1 MWFGTSPVRITAVV
15 PSNEIE
21 TPVPENC
28 ENMACVDVDDVVG
41 AGVVGVVGAGVGVD
55 ETGVALAF
63 LIRCFHFFFGQF
75 SRFDIIAF
83 EYLRYSLVRSCA
95 AKILPS
101 CFKIGRAHV

>member
-41 AGVVGVVGAGVGVD
+41 AGVAGVVGAGVGVD
-55 ETGVALAF
+55 ETGVVAVVVVLVVDAVVGAVGLPEAALELLQA
-63 LIRCFHFFFGQF
+63 ITVT
-75 SRFDIIAF
+75 A
-83 EYLRYSLVRSCA
+83 LVAMMMA
-95 AKILPS
+95 A
-101 CFKIGRAHV
+101 R